1 MQEQQVL
8 EETATFQV
16 SVSQFDAS
24 HKDGHA
30 DGIFV
35 VTMFKIDNTENHL
48 RVHQKVQSK

>member
-1 MQEQQVL
+1 ML

-35 VTMFKIDNTENHL
+35 VTMFKIENTENHL
-48 RVHQKVQSK
+48 SVHQKVQSK